1 MVCVLL
7 KFSNMETEK
16 TIPCLLMGKIRKK
29 RQEKQQ
35 NILNKRNLIIKLWTF
50 LYENNWHPLKSTKA

>member
-1 MVCVLL
+1 
-7 KFSNMETEK
+7 METEK